1 MRRLLIPILAAV
13 ILLTLVCSGKI
24 YLASANP
31 SIYIRANGTIDPPSA
46 SISTLDNI
54 TYVLTGNIS
63 DRIVVQRNS
72 IIIDG
77 HGFTVTDP
85 GSGFQLQSNNTTIKN
100 TSIRG
105 CYAGI
110 DGGVTVNNTVT
121 GNNITGNTDGV
132 HFNVFSAFNTISAN
146 KITQNSY
153 GILLTGSM
161 NNTVSSNQLTNNA
174 GAVRC
179 EEGSENNTI
188 TANNMTYNNFGVDL
202 EKSYHNTVSGNRIF
216 SNETGVWL
224 AMSTFNRISGNDMA
238 VSWYGID
245 MQESA
250 HYNDI
255 IQNNI
260 TGAQAQFAGI
270 HVRMSV
276 GNNITG
282 NSLTDNVYGMNFEAS
297 SDFNT
302 IQANSVTNGTRG
314 IYLKNCA
321 NNVIDGNTATSNL
334 GDSGIE
340 LYCTTRILS
349 FNTISNNNLT
359 NNKYGLHIDSGD
371 NNSVT
376 GNTIASNTYYG
387 IWLAYAAN
395 NSISHNRFIGNVH
408 FQAYVENSAVNN
420 FWDDGYP
427 SGGNFWSDYS
437 GTDVYKGPNQN
448 QLGSDGIG
456 DTPYGINT
464 NNQDHYPVVPEFGI
478 MLLILLFTTMTLFA
492 AGLKRARD
500 RS

>member
-1 MRRLLIPILAAV
+1 MLVFIMRRLLIPVSATI
-13 ILLTLVCSGKI
+13 ILLALVCSGRI
-24 YLASANP
+24 YSASANP

-46 SISTLDNI
+46 PISTLDNI

-100 TSIRG
+100 TRISG

-110 DGGVTVNNTVT
+110 DGGATVNNTVT
-121 GNNITGNTDGV
+121 RNNITGNTDGA
-132 HFNVFSAFNTISAN
+132 HFGAFSKFNTISAN
-146 KITQNSY
+146 NITQNSY
-153 GILLTGSM
+153 GILLTGST

-174 GAVRC
+174 CAVRC
-179 EEGSENNTI
+179 EEGSENNTV
-188 TANNMTYNNFGVDL
+188 TVNNMTYNIVGVDL

-245 MQESA
+245 LAESA

-282 NSLTDNVYGMNFEAS
+282 NRLTGNVYGMNLEAS
-297 SDFNT
+297 SDSNT

-314 IYLKNCA
+314 IYLKNSA
-321 NNVIDGNTATSNL
+321 SNVIDGNTATSNL

-340 LYCTTRILS
+340 LEDSS
-349 FNTISNNNLT
+349 FNTVSNNNLT
-359 NNKYGLHIDSGD
+359 NNKYGLHIDGD
-371 NNSVT
+371 NNTAT
-376 GNTIASNTYYG
+376 GNTMALNSYYG
-387 IWLAYAAN
+387 IWLDYASYN
-395 NSISHNRFIGNVH
+395 TISHNRFIGNVGY
-408 FQAYVENSAVNN
+408 QAYVESSATNN

-427 SGGNFWSDYS
+427 SGGNFWSDYT
-437 GTDVYKGPNQN
+437 GTDLYNGLNQN
-448 QLGSDGIG
+448 QAGSDGIG
-456 DTPYGINT
+456 DTAYTINT
-464 NNQDHYPVVPEFGI
+464 KNQDHYPIIPEFEI
-478 MLLILLFTTMTLFA
+478 LLLIPLLAIVALFTA
-492 AGLKRARD
+492 SLKRTRPH
-500 RS
+500 S